1 MFWCFL
7 NELYAMEA
15 TVKSRQIFARAIL
28 LLSVGLFSG
37 CQKLNQPW
45 DTTGYFEAERSRTP
59 EQQKALRHR
68 LASALE
74 INHEQPW
81 LHAQH

>member
-1 MFWCFL
+1 M
-7 NELYAMEA
+7 NR
-15 TVKSRQIFARAIL
+15 RQIFALAIL
-28 LLSVGLFSG
+28 LFSVGFFSG
-37 CQKLNQPW
+37 CQKVSEPW

-74 INHEQPW
+74 IGQEQPW

>member
-1 MFWCFL
+1 M
-7 NELYAMEA
+7 
-15 TVKSRQIFARAIL
+15 TSRQFFGLAIL

-37 CQKLNQPW
+37 CQKVNEPW
-45 DTTGYFEAERSRTP
+45 DTAGYFEVERSRTP

-74 INHEQPW
+74 TSQEQPW
-81 LHAQH
+81 VHAQH